1 MQRAFT
7 NRSKHF
13 YNYDTDLLGS
23 ADDSA
28 LLFDC
33 RHKKTALAQFNAKTV
48 SVLKK

>member
-13 YNYDTDLLGS
+13 YNHDTDLLGS

-28 LLFDC
+28 LLFAYSDENSVP
-33 RHKKTALAQFNAKTV
+33 LQFDAKTV